1 MNTVQTNVR
10 VPPGDKPVVRAIAAR
25 LRTDPRFRDRLKAVL
40 DEDPSPALEARIE
53 WLEEQVRRLLSGG
66 SGPGSDPGCP
76 SGGGPE
82 MSGPGSRFNAG

>member
-25 LRTDPRFRDRLKAVL
+25 LRADPRFRDRLKAVL

-53 WLEEQVRRLLSGG
+53 WLEEQVRRLLAGKGESG
-66 SGPGSDPGCP
+66 SEPPYR
-76 SGGGPE
+76 GGGPD
-82 MSGPGSRFNAG
+82 MSGSGTRYSAG